1 MLRNEK
7 GCVALRKRS
16 RLLQHIKKLYAVNKQ
31 VIKTLGDT
39 EVELDGL
46 PPIPVTI
53 RPDVEQE
60 MVLGSEAL

>member
-16 RLLQHIKKLYAVNKQ
+16 RLLQHINKLYAVNKQ

-60 MVLGSEAL
+60 MILGSEAL